1 MEAHLLD
8 LKLKQEAFE
17 KKMQE
22 QHLESIRKQEEFQS
36 RVQKQH
42 EETMAEQSKIKNGI
56 ATLLEM
62 MKKQHQT

>member
-1 MEAHLLD
+1 ME
-8 LKLKQEAFE
+8 
-17 KKMQE
+17 E
-22 QHLESIRKQEEFQS
+22 QHLESIRKKEEFQS